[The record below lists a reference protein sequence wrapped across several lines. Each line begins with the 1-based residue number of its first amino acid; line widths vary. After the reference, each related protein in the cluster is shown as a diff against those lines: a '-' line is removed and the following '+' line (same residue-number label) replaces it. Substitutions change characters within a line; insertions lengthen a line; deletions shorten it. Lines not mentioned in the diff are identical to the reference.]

1 MHQDPARGAS
11 LAKGFPGDGVNPI
24 ARAPAR
30 SLIPEA
36 SVPTSLSPQAAGNPL
51 ASESPFT
58 CNACGGG
65 DIQLFYRVKDV
76 PAHSCLMLSSR
87 EEALAFPRGDI
98 ELGFCR
104 GCGFIGNVR
113 FDPGLNRY
121 SEAYEE
127 TQAYSPRFLRFLDE
141 VWDDQIERFELGPGM
156 TALEI
161 GCGKGEFLVG
171 LCERSGC
178 AGIGLD
184 PAYRPERTSSSAAER
199 MTFIRDFY
207 GPKYAHLQADYV
219 CCRHTLE
226 HIAPVREFVRLVRET
241 IGDKRHVNVFFELPD
256 MERVLQQGAFWDVY
270 YEHCTYFTRG
280 SLARLFRS
288 AGFDV
293 HRLYKAYGDQY
304 LMLEAQP
311 APRATD
317 PLLPQENDLATITSM
332 VARFERLVGE
342 RLQSLGDALARHR
355 AQGHRLAIWGSGSK
369 CVSLISSLRLGPELV
384 AVVDINPHKHGKFLA
399 GSGIEIVSPD
409 ALRAL
414 RPEVVLVMNSIYSD
428 EIKHDLAARS
438 LHPQLIAL

>member
-1 MHQDPARGAS
+1 MTEFNPAAQGAALGRS
-11 LAKGFPGDGVNPI
+11 ITCFPT
-24 ARAPAR
+24 AQA
-30 SLIPEA
+30 
-36 SVPTSLSPQAAGNPL
+36 TS
-51 ASESPFT
+51 
-58 CNACGGG
+58 CNACGGV
-65 DIQLFYRVKDV
+65 DIQVFYRVKNV

-98 ELGFCR
+98 ELGFC
-104 GCGFIGNVR
+104 GTCGFIGNVR
-113 FDPGLNRY
+113 FDPGLERY
-121 SEAYEE
+121 SAAYEE

-141 VWDDQIERFELGPGM
+141 VWDEQIARFELGPGM
-156 TALEI
+156 AALEI

-178 AGIGLD
+178 AGIGVD
-184 PAYRPERTSSSAAER
+184 PAYRPERTRSSAGER

-226 HIAPVREFVRLVRET
+226 HIGPVREFVRLVRET
-241 IGDKRHVNVFFELPD
+241 IGDRRHVNVFFELPD
-256 MERVLQQGAFWDVY
+256 MERVLQQGAFWDIY

-288 AGFDV
+288 AAFDV
-293 HRLYKAYGDQY
+293 RRLYKAYDGQY

-311 APRATD
+311 AQRTTD
-317 PLLPQENDLATITSM
+317 AMLAQEDDLAAVSSL
-332 VARFERLVGE
+332 VARFERQVGE
-342 RLQSLGDALARHR
+342 RLQSLAAALARHR

-369 CVSLISSLRLGPELV
+369 CVALVSALNLSSELV

-399 GSGIEIVSPD
+399 GSGLEIVSPD
-409 ALRAL
+409 ALRSL

-428 EIKHDLAARS
+428 EIRHDLAARS
-438 LHPQLIAL
+438 LHPELIAL

>member
-1 MHQDPARGAS
+1 MTEFDSSALGPSVTCFRAAQ
-11 LAKGFPGDGVNPI
+11 
-24 ARAPAR
+24 APA
-30 SLIPEA
+30 
-36 SVPTSLSPQAAGNPL
+36 PQATRNSMS
-51 ASESPFT
+51 SESPLS
-58 CNACGGG
+58 CNACGSG
-65 DIQLFYRVKDV
+65 DIQIFYRIDDV

-87 EEALAFPRGDI
+87 EEALAFPRGQI

-104 GCGFIGNVR
+104 TCGFIGNVR
-113 FDPGLNRY
+113 FDPGLERY
-121 SEAYEE
+121 SAAYEE

-141 VWDDQIERFELGPGM
+141 VWDDQIARFELGPGM

-178 AGIGLD
+178 AGIGID
-184 PAYRPERTSSSAAER
+184 PAYRPERTRSSAADR

-226 HIAPVREFVRLVRET
+226 HIAPVHEFVRLVRQT

-256 MERVLQQGAFWDVY
+256 MERVLQQGAFWDIY

-288 AGFDV
+288 AGFDTQ
-293 HRLYKAYGDQY
+293 RLYKAYDGQY

-311 APRATD
+311 APQPTE
-317 PLLPQENDLATITSM
+317 PMLPQENDLATISSLVT
-332 VARFERLVGE
+332 RFDRQVSE
-342 RLQSLGDALARHR
+342 RLQSLRDALARHR

-399 GSGIEIVSPD
+399 GSGLEIVSPD
-409 ALRAL
+409 ALRSL

-428 EIKHDLAARS
+428 EIRHDLAVRS
-438 LHPQLIAL
+438 LQPELIALV

>member
-1 MHQDPARGAS
+1 MPGAS
-11 LAKGFPGDGVNPI
+11 PY
-24 ARAPAR
+24 R
-30 SLIPEA
+30 
-36 SVPTSLSPQAAGNPL
+36 
-51 ASESPFT
+51 
-58 CNACGGG
+58 CNACGSE
-65 DIQLFYRVKDV
+65 DIHTFYRVDGV

-87 EEALAFPRGDI
+87 ADALAFPRGDI

-113 FDPGLNRY
+113 FDPGLNQY
-121 SEAYEE
+121 SAAYEE

-141 VWDDQIERFELGPGM
+141 VWDDQIERFGLGPGM
-156 TALEI
+156 SALEI

-184 PAYRPERTSSSAAER
+184 PGYRPERTRSSAAAR
-199 MTFIRDFY
+199 MEFIRDFY
-207 GPKYAHLQADYV
+207 GPKYAHLHADYV

-226 HIAPVREFVRLVRET
+226 HIAPVREFVRLVRAT
-241 IGDKRHVNVFFELPD
+241 IGDRRHVNVFFELPD
-256 MERVLQQGAFWDVY
+256 MERVLQQGAFWDIY

-293 HRLYKAYGDQY
+293 HRLYKAYDGQY

-311 APRATD
+311 ATGPTD
-317 PLLPQENDLATITSM
+317 ALLPQENDLATVTSL
-332 VARFERLVGE
+332 VARFERQVNE
-342 RLQSLGDALARHR
+342 RLRSLADTLARHR
-355 AQGHRLAIWGSGSK
+355 ADGHRLAIWGSGSK
-369 CVSLISSLRLGPELV
+369 CVSLVSSLGLSRGLGPELV

-399 GSGIEIVSPD
+399 GSGLEIVSPD

-414 RPEVVLVMNSIYSD
+414 RPEVVLVMNSIYV
-428 EIKHDLAARS
+428 EEVRHDLAGRS
-438 LHPQLIAL
+438 LHPELIAL